1 MDQYRV
7 GELRET
13 FIEMFCTVKTA
24 VDNPHRMNPSGS
36 GGRRAFLVLEEGD
49 LDGSPGYRAED
60 EEDGAEGFLDA
71 LEDVFWIWDDN
82 DYSWFQRRFQGR
94 RTRKGKGKG
103 KGRKGKGKG
112 GRRFFRPRN
121 KGKGKGKRKRKSHLV
136 EDESYWT
143 NEEWQGYENENWN
156 EGYWAYED
164 ETAWQSQ
171 GRDEWQEYDE
181 YGYFQGKGKKGHGPS
196 DQGKGQGDGKGEAN
210 YVNPSHS
217 SQPAMQQATLPSS
230 ASASGFFVTH
240 SDVCLTSVKVTKNEE
255 QSMEPDSSGCAFL
268 GQEPNPVQKV
278 EEEGLAFHTENQ
290 MPPTVAILDLGC
302 TRAMGSRN
310 AVNAFRDYVDKHD
323 CGLWYKI
330 EETSS
335 RFFFANSQQTKC
347 TEKLVIHM
355 YDKAWSVHTTE
366 FDIVE
371 EGSVPLL
378 TSLPQ
383 MRNLGFQFE
392 LSPQKSFLNCTRL
405 GIWKHQL
412 RMSKSTHLVMD
423 FQDISWFMSAV
434 YFRTPEVTSFFS
446 QREHFE
452 YSQLSVETFAYATD
466 DDWEIDYHRRELIR
480 HHKTLRSPLL
490 RCLVPS
496 AQFLLMILNLFEQP
510 SLR

>member
-1 MDQYRV
+1 M
-7 GELRET
+7 EL
-13 FIEMFCTVKTA
+13 K
-24 VDNPHRMNPSGS
+24 DS
-36 GGRRAFLVLEEGD
+36 
-49 LDGSPGYRAED
+49 
-60 EEDGAEGFLDA
+60 

-112 GRRFFRPRN
+112 KGGRRFFRPRN
-121 KGKGKGKRKRKSHLV
+121 KGKGKGKRKGKSHLV
-136 EDESYWT
+136 EDESYYA

-171 GRDEWQEYDE
+171 GLDEWQEYDE
-181 YGYFQGKGKKGHGPS
+181 YGYFQGKGKKGKKGKGKGKKGHGPS
-196 DQGKGQGDGKGEAN
+196 EQGKGQGDGKGEAN
-210 YVNPSHS
+210 YANPSHS
-217 SQPAMQQATLPSS
+217 SQPAVQQAALPSS
-230 ASASGFFVTH
+230 ASGSGFFVTH
-240 SDVCLTSVKVTKNEE
+240 SDVSKTSAKVTQDEE
-255 QSMEPDSSGCAFL
+255 QSMEPDLSGCAFL
-268 GQEPNPVQKV
+268 GQEANPVQKV
-278 EEEGLAFHTENQ
+278 EEEGVAFHTENQ

-302 TRAMGSRN
+302 TRAMGSRK
-310 AVNAFRDYVDKHD
+310 AVNAFCDYVDNHD

-330 EETSS
+330 EPTSS

-355 YDKAWSVHTTE
+355 YDKSWSVHTTE

-371 EGSVPLL
+371 EGNVPLL
-378 TSLPQ
+378 MSLPQ
-383 MRNLGFQFE
+383 MRNLGFQSE

-412 RMSKSTHLVMD
+412 RMAKSTHLVMD
-423 FQDISWFMSAV
+423 FQDIAWYMSAV
-434 YFRTPEVTSFFS
+434 YFKTPEVTSFFS
-446 QREHFE
+446 QHEHFE

-480 HHKTLRSPLL
+480 HHKTLLVNFSRY
-490 RCLVPS
+490 LVPS
-496 AQFLLMILNLFEQP
+496 AQFLLMILNLLGQP
-510 SLR
+510 FLR